1 MHDKFFKTLFEFNE
15 DNYILVWTF
24 NKDNTKESHWFKDY
38 KQAAAFI
45 KTLPAIDVYV
55 GVGLS
60 PKDYGPHAR
69 CLQKDI
75 IGIPALWIDIDIQ
88 DAVHKKPNLPG
99 SIKEAMKLFDW
110 LEQKPTMIVNS
121 GHGLQAWWVFNEP
134 WTFDAESEHS
144 DAASL
149 AKRFVYGFKLHAAK
163 YNWDV
168 DSVHNLDR
176 VLRVPG
182 TMNCKSKLVPV
193 ELIECNDLRY
203 NPSDFEDTLP
213 QIDEKDYESTVKGE
227 LILDPAAGP
236 PFDKFEALKAIEQ
249 KFALSWEH
257 KRKDLQ
263 DQSASSYDL
272 ALANYMAMAGWSEQE
287 MADTLIAHRRNHGED
302 LKLRQDY
309 YRRTISI
316 ALKNSEKY
324 RAEEEIMQLSA
335 LDPEEQQNIPPERRE
350 ALLQSLSAMFGTRMM
365 QIIKYTT
372 DPPAYRLITDTGS
385 IGLGDV
391 ESLIGQGKLRAK
403 LAAATGKYL
412 PRFKPD
418 RWDSIAQ
425 QLLNCCV
432 EQDLGEEATE
442 KGQASSWLEQYLGD
456 KPVMENAETAMVSGD
471 PFRQD
476 GVTYIF
482 GPDFRKWIRVVHME
496 KVSPKQLG
504 SMLRAIGAEPEV
516 LRIEMEAGRT
526 TRSVWRL
533 K

>member
-1 MHDKFFKTLFEFNE
+1 MHDKFFKTLFEFNQ

-24 NKDNTKESHWFKDY
+24 NKDNTKESHWFNDY

-60 PKDYGPHAR
+60 PKSYGPHAR

-134 WTFDAESEHS
+134 WTFDGESEHS

-203 NPSDFEDTLP
+203 NPSDFEDILP
-213 QIDEKDYESTVKGE
+213 EVVETDYTVTVDSIEGQLVLKPGAK
-227 LILDPAAGP
+227 LNMA
-236 PFDKFEALKAIEQ
+236 KFEALAEVES
-249 KFALSWEH
+249 KFKLSWEH

-272 ALANYMAMAGWSEQE
+272 ALVNYAAKAGWSSQE
-287 MADTLIAHRRNHGED
+287 LADLMIAHREKYRTD

-309 YRRTISI
+309 YQRTISV
-316 ALKNSEKY
+316 ALKNAERY
-324 RAEEEIMQLSA
+324 RAEEEILSG
-335 LDPEEQQNIPPERRE
+335 DTENPEDVRER
-350 ALLQSLSAMFGTRMM
+350 LSKTLNLKITGFC
-365 QIIKYTT
+365 KYVT
-372 DPPAYRLITDTGS
+372 DRPVYKLITSDY
-385 IGLGDV
+385 GDIMFDGV
-391 ESLIGQGKLRAK
+391 ETLSSPTKFRNQVMAV
-403 LAAATGKYL
+403 TNTVP
-412 PRFKPD
+412 PRFKTD
-418 RWDSIAQ
+418 KWDSVLKNLFSI
-425 QLLNCCV
+425 V
-432 EQDLGEEATE
+432 EEVTIGEEATE

-476 GVTYIF
+476 GNTYIF

-516 LRIEMEAGRT
+516 LRIETEAGRT

-533 K
+533 R